1 MMNNR
6 VLGVLLLLA
15 SLVML
20 AMGSAL
26 ALFAWVPTLVGCF
39 VVEEKTLKVF
49 SIIATALL
57 VILAIF
63 FTLGVFPHVV
73 STAWSS

>member
-1 MMNNR
+1 MNNR
-6 VLGVLLLLA
+6 VLGVLLVLA

-39 VVEEKTLKVF
+39 VAEDKTLRVF
-49 SIIATALL
+49 SIIATAVL

-63 FTLGVFPHVV
+63 FTLGLFPRTV
-73 STAWSS
+73 STGWSS